1 MNVRVHVIYVQSE
14 GPFVMQR
21 GGSVMLTSR

>member
-1 MNVRVHVIYVQSE
+1 MNVRVHVISVQAE
-14 GPFVMQR
+14 GPFVLQR